1 MIEFYKMS
9 GSGNDFILI
18 DNRDGSLAVGDVVE
32 FVKSVCER
40 KISVGADGLFLIE
53 KSDRVD
59 FRWRFY
65 NADGSEAAMCGN
77 GARCAARFAYL
88 SGIAGERMSFETGA
102 GIIDAEV
109 RGDIVKV
116 RLTEPFALVMDDEIR
131 IENTTLF
138 VHSINTGVPHVVHFV
153 RDPDDFDV
161 FNTGRA
167 IRRHEHYQPAGTNA
181 NFAAI
186 LDNHTL
192 RVRTYERG
200 VEDETLACGTGSVA
214 SALIAARKGLV
225 ESPVDVR
232 VQSGETLRI
241 HFERT
246 EEGFTKVYLEGN
258 AKVVYQGMLWDE
270 AWAKKGE

>member
-1 MIEFYKMS
+1 MMIEFFKMS

-18 DNRDGSLAVGDVVE
+18 DNRQGTLAVGNVVE
-32 FVKSVCER
+32 FVKRVCTR
-40 KISVGADGLFLIE
+40 KVSVGADGLFLIE
-53 KSDRVD
+53 RSDRVD

-77 GARCAARFAYL
+77 GARCAARFAFL
-88 SGIAGERMSFETGA
+88 LGIAGERMSFETGA

-109 RGDIVKV
+109 KGEIVKV
-116 RLTEPFALVMDDEIR
+116 RLTDPHDLVMNDQLQIK
-131 IENTTLF
+131 NQTLF
-138 VHSINTGVPHVVHFV
+138 VSSLNTGVPHVVHFV
-153 RDPDDFDV
+153 RDPDGFDV

-167 IRRHEHYQPAGTNA
+167 IRYHEHYQPAGTNA
-181 NFAAI
+181 NFVTV
-186 LDNHTL
+186 LDSHML

-232 VQSGETLRI
+232 VQGGELLRI
-241 HFERT
+241 YFEMT
-246 EEGFTKVYLEGN
+246 AGGFAKVYLEGK
-258 AKVVYQGMLWDE
+258 ATVIYQGKLWDE
-270 AWAKKGE
+270 AWKGR

>member
-1 MIEFYKMS
+1 MMIEFFKMS

-18 DNRDGSLAVGDVVE
+18 DNRQGTLAVGNVVE
-32 FVKSVCER
+32 FVKRVCTR
-40 KISVGADGLFLIE
+40 KVSVGADGLFLIE
-53 KSDRVD
+53 RSDRVD

-77 GARCAARFAYL
+77 GARCAARFAFL
-88 SGIAGERMSFETGA
+88 LGIAGERMSFETGA

-109 RGDIVKV
+109 KGEIVKV
-116 RLTEPFALVMDDEIR
+116 RLTDPHDLVMNDQLQIK
-131 IENTTLF
+131 NQTLF
-138 VHSINTGVPHVVHFV
+138 VSSLNTGVPHVVHFV
-153 RDPDDFDV
+153 RDPDGFDV

-167 IRRHEHYQPAGTNA
+167 IRYHEHYQPAGTNA
-181 NFAAI
+181 NFVTV
-186 LDNHTL
+186 LDSHML

-232 VQSGETLRI
+232 VQGGELLRI
-241 HFERT
+241 YFEMT
-246 EEGFTKVYLEGN
+246 ADGFAKVYLEGK
-258 AKVVYQGMLWDE
+258 ATVVYQGKLWDE
-270 AWAKKGE
+270 AWKDR